1 MIQGDGGNA
10 KWARVLM
17 VEGGPQTDYTNL
29 GQCQGMNT
37 PNPIT
42 IQSCVGIQPN
52 TTQLNFAFIRDVI
65 FPYFLTSE
73 GRPM

>member
-10 KWARVLM
+10 KWARVQM

-37 PNPIT
+37 PNHK
-42 IQSCVGIQPN
+42 SRIQPS
-52 TTQLNFAFIRDVI
+52 FALLYNENVI
-65 FPYFLTSE
+65 F
-73 GRPM
+73 

>member
-10 KWARVLM
+10 KWARVQR
-17 VEGGPQTDYTNL
+17 VKHGPQTDYTNL
-29 GQCQGMNT
+29 GQCKGMNT

-42 IQSCVGIQPN
+42 SIQPI

>member
-10 KWARVLM
+10 KWARVKR
-17 VEGGPQTDYTNL
+17 VKGGPQTDYTNL

-42 IQSCVGIQPN
+42 RIQPN
-52 TTQLNFAFIRDVI
+52 TTQLSFALIRDVI
-65 FPYFLTSE
+65 FPYFITSE